1 MRNSRVGAGAAPGP
15 ANEGPGAEICNLV
28 AATTGGQASHVQPGP
43 LMCVGNEELYTLTL
57 LGSVRYRKINSAK
70 IEDLKKVNVKYS

>member
-1 MRNSRVGAGAAPGP
+1 M
-15 ANEGPGAEICNLV
+15 
-28 AATTGGQASHVQPGP
+28 QHGP